1 MTRNKAKWLLLSF
14 VILFGFIYLF
24 TYLPYSN
31 DGPRGIH
38 QWAQSDRI
46 AICMRFIEGKSLN
59 DPATLSMKTT
69 DGNTG
74 VEFSGYQYIIA
85 QIIRMG
91 VSQDYLFII
100 YRLLTFSIFFSSF
113 FLLLFNVLD
122 KEKILYRIFIF
133 LGLISSPILLY
144 YGYNFL
150 PDILGLSLLLVCF
163 YFFHKDFEKY
173 FYHILIISG
182 LALLI

>member
-1 MTRNKAKWLLLSF
+1 
-14 VILFGFIYLF
+14 
-24 TYLPYSN
+24 
-31 DGPRGIH
+31 
-38 QWAQSDRI
+38 
-46 AICMRFIEGKSLN
+46 
-59 DPATLSMKTT
+59 MKKK
-69 DGNTG
+69 NN
-74 VEFSGYQYIIA
+74 
-85 QIIRMG
+85 
-91 VSQDYLFII
+91 YLFII

-163 YFFHKDFEKY
+163 KESINNGFIFLNKALKNKSNNLFFIFTPTDYGSGNLLTVVPIKY
-173 FYHILIISG
+173 NGACAVRTRAAGASYLMVGVTGAVLTAAS
-182 LALLI
+182 ALY